1 MAKIPVPP
9 ATGYDEETELT
20 KLTLTKLTD
29 ELRKKT
35 ASTRRE
41 WHKALNEV
49 DSIVRELQSRRIE
62 EDESVVLDGMIEQMK
77 KSTAQ
82 VSVAIDKT
90 CDFVD
95 ASNKRIAAMDSAKRS
110 KGIK

>member
-9 ATGYDEETELT
+9 ATGYDEEKELT
-20 KLTLTKLTD
+20 KLTLTKLSE
-29 ELRKKT
+29 ELSRKT
-35 ASTRRE
+35 ASTRRA

-49 DSIVRELQSRRIE
+49 DSIVRELKSRRIDA
-62 EDESVVLDGMIEQMK
+62 DESAVLDGMIDQVK

-82 VSVAIDKT
+82 ASMAIDKT
-90 CDFVD
+90 CKYVD
-95 ASNKRIAAMDSAKRS
+95 ASNKRITAIDSAKRA